1 MYRDTDGS
9 LYCRVSDFG
18 LGRLVNRDTV
28 TLTLTNMSMGTFLY
42 MAPEQMMD
50 AQRVDERADIF
61 SLGLILYEIL
71 TGEPPYRP
79 LNIEHNSL
87 PRRFIPLIQKATAN
101 APDERHQTME
111 ELVSEFEELNSGE
124 EYTTLIPDDIEN
136 LISEIESLTSYDQ
149 GSIARLANAL
159 FQQADDTEMLKK
171 VFPRI
176 RGELLE
182 RLVIDQQDVFRLIL
196 KEYDLR
202 IVDEGLEF
210 TYCDI
215 VANFYREIFW
225 VTSDY
230 QTEELILRRLPYLA
244 YSHNRW
250 HVGRVFGGIVA
261 ELRDEA
267 LILLVKEILEA
278 DPSMTAWCEEYIDI
292 PKSPRVIREL
302 LRTKDS
308 EG

>member
-18 LGRLVNRDTV
+18 LGRLVNRDTM

-71 TGEPPYRP
+71 TGDPPYRP
-79 LNIEHNSL
+79 LNINHNSL

-101 APDERHQTME
+101 APDGRHQTIE
-111 ELVSEFEELNSGE
+111 ELVSEFDELKSGE
-124 EYTTLIPDDIEN
+124 EYTTSIPDVIEN
-136 LISEIESLTSYDQ
+136 LINEIELLASYDSD
-149 GSIARLANAL
+149 SIARLANAL
-159 FQQADDTEMLKK
+159 FQQADDTEMLRK
-171 VFPRI
+171 VFPGI

-196 KEYDLR
+196 NEYDLQ
-202 IVDEGLEF
+202 IADGGLAF
-210 TYCDI
+210 AYCDT

-225 VTSDY
+225 FTSDY
-230 QTEELILRRLPYLA
+230 QTEELILRRLPHLG

-250 HVGRVFGGIVA
+250 HVGKVFGGIVT

-267 LILLVKEILEA
+267 LIRLAKEILGA
-278 DPSMTAWCEEYIDI
+278 DPLMTAWCEEYIDI
-292 PKSPRVIREL
+292 PKAPRVIRDL
-302 LRTKDS
+302 LREMDS